1 MDLCISQQKSQILG
15 IAYEPAILWYLE
27 ADLSSL
33 NKSNEKLP
41 ERDSL
46 AQSAL
51 ARPH

>member
-1 MDLCISQQKSQILG
+1 MVLCISQQKCQILG
-15 IAYEPAILWYLE
+15 IAYEPGLLWYLE
-27 ADLSSL
+27 ADVSSL